1 MGICAYAMACIGKS
15 GGNLWE
21 LALSLYHMGLR
32 DQTQMVRLGDKH
44 LSCCFILLTLD
55 LRSNEAQQ

>member
-15 GGNLWE
+15 EGNLWE

-44 LSCCFILLTLD
+44 LAAAS
-55 LRSNEAQQ
+55 SY